1 MFKVKANFKSI
12 LLYLFI
18 FAVIY
23 QSGSVRAAL
32 LGEGFLFYATRLV
45 LIVTPLILI
54 PTLGI
59 GNKQISLM
67 SLFLF
72 LGLFFVGLNYFLY
85 PNGAFQVLYK
95 IAILIFTIGVYLATT
110 KKNIDINQ
118 YIYKTI
124 MLIATVG
131 LVFYLA
137 TDLAKLP
144 IPYSVVYSENS
155 YRYHDFF
162 ELYFSYHYNEALP
175 RLSGLFWEP
184 GAYQIY
190 LNIALFLYV
199 FERKK
204 NKIELAILLISILF
218 AQSTLGYCIAALLI
232 AMHLSMNG
240 FFNKKSKT
248 IVRAIGLL
256 VALIVACFVV
266 YKKVEATSGYMDGS
280 ATLRF
285 LDIVNGL
292 KVFSNH
298 PLIGTGFGNEQEF
311 KALDYFGRGSSN
323 GLLSYAYMT
332 GLVGLIFALVPFIR
346 NYLHAKD
353 KNRQA
358 VWIVLLLLANC
369 GEPIYNLPIMAFYLA
384 IEYVKMLN
392 RKSLKRVIVDD
403 K

>member
-1 MFKVKANFKSI
+1 MFKIKINYKSI

-23 QSGSVRAAL
+23 QSGSVRAAVL
-32 LGEGFLFYATRLV
+32 SYGFLFYATRLV
-45 LIVTPLILI
+45 LIAAPMILILV
-54 PTLGI
+54 LGI
-59 GNKQISLM
+59 RNKQISVM
-67 SLFLF
+67 VLFLF
-72 LGLFFVGLNYFLY
+72 LGLFFVGINYFLY
-85 PNGAFQVLYK
+85 PDGAFQVLYK
-95 IAILIFTIGVYLATT
+95 IVILVLTIGVYLAAT
-110 KKNIDINQ
+110 KRNIEINQ

-124 MLIATVG
+124 VFIATVS

-137 TDLAKLP
+137 TDLGKLP
-144 IPYSVVYSENS
+144 IPYSVVYSDYS

-190 LNIALFLYV
+190 LNIALFLHV
-199 FERKK
+199 FERKN
-204 NKIELAILLISILF
+204 NKFELAILLISILF
-218 AQSTLGYCIAALLI
+218 AQSTLGYCIAALLV
-232 AMHLSMNG
+232 AVHLSMAG

-248 IVRAIGLL
+248 VVGAIGLL
-256 VALIVACFVV
+256 MALIAACFIV
-266 YKKVEATSGYMDGS
+266 YKKAEATSGIDGS

-298 PLIGTGFGNEQEF
+298 PLIGNGFGNEQEF

-332 GLVGLIFALVPFIR
+332 GLVGLIFAFVPFVR
-346 NYLHAKD
+346 NYIHAKD
-353 KNRQA
+353 KKRQA
-358 VWIVLLLLANC
+358 VWIVVLLLANC

-384 IEYVKMLN
+384 IEYVRMLE
-392 RKSLKRVIVDD
+392 RRHLKRVC
-403 K
+403 